1 MEKIRDTQGAGI
13 ENLGWNTQGEKRA
26 MSSEQLIPNAV
37 GRLDDVVEA
46 IRNRDLDRAAN
57 LLDSEFVRLET
68 KREQIRN
75 DLHKV
80 EKAISEVNH
89 FRFKFRS
96 EDEWERVRVAC
107 GGGMEVKSDE

>member
-1 MEKIRDTQGAGI
+1 MT
-13 ENLGWNTQGEKRA
+13 N
-26 MSSEQLIPNAV
+26 EQLIPNAV

-46 IRNRDLDRAAN
+46 IRSRDLDRAAN
-57 LLDSEFVRLET
+57 LLDAELARLEA

-75 DLHKV
+75 DLGKV

-96 EDEWERVRVAC
+96 EEEWERVRVAC
-107 GGGMEVKSDE
+107 GCAVLPCGRGVTQPPPVA

>member
-1 MEKIRDTQGAGI
+1 
-13 ENLGWNTQGEKRA
+13 

-46 IRNRDLDRAAN
+46 LRDGDVDRAAN
-57 LLDSEFVRLET
+57 LLDAELARLEA

-75 DLHKV
+75 DLGKV

-96 EDEWERVRVAC
+96 EEEWERVRVTC
-107 GGGMEVKSDE
+107 GGGVEVTQPPPVA

>member
-1 MEKIRDTQGAGI
+1 
-13 ENLGWNTQGEKRA
+13 

-46 IRNRDLDRAAN
+46 IRSRDLDRAAN
-57 LLDSEFVRLET
+57 LLDAELARLEA
-68 KREQIRN
+68 KQEQIRN
-75 DLHKV
+75 DLNKV

-96 EDEWERVRVAC
+96 KEEWERVRVAC
-107 GGGMEVKSDE
+107 GGGSEVKGE